1 LQTQVVEVERPPQ
14 LPRNDTMIEIDK
26 SKLKDSLLNLKKE
39 EVEEYPYDYIVIDI
53 KKSEAFG
60 GEFEYEHSYNKLGDE
75 VDEWIV
81 EIEDNDTEYIFDRSL
96 IDYEDFEAFTSNIEK
111 LIYYRSRAD
120 KAYGNLL
127 SYAQD
132 IVEQYEYNH
141 RHYAQIA
148 WNIRD
153 GKTHKRIYR
162 NEYDFEEQGIENKPY
177 EGMFSLDV
185 EDFIEE
191 KYCFDNEGFE
201 HLDGYYL
208 NSKKIRSFVY
218 EAIAT
223 YNNYEKSD
231 LYYPEE
237 FLNN

>member
-1 LQTQVVEVERPPQ
+1 
-14 LPRNDTMIEIDK
+14 MIVIDK
-26 SKLKDSLLNLKKE
+26 CKLKDSLFSLKKD

-60 GEFEYEHSYNKLGDE
+60 GEYEYEHSYNKWGDE
-75 VDEWIV
+75 VGEWIV

-96 IDYEDFEAFTSNIEK
+96 IDYEDFEAFTSNIER
-111 LIYYRSRAD
+111 LIDYRSRAN
-120 KAYGNLL
+120 KVYGNLL
-127 SYAQD
+127 SYAED

-162 NEYDFEEQGIENKPY
+162 NEYDLEEQGIENKPS
-177 EGMFSLDV
+177 EGMFSLNV

-191 KYCFDNEGFE
+191 KCCYDSEGYE
-201 HLDGYYL
+201 HLEGYYL
-208 NSKKIRSFVY
+208 NRKAIRSFVY
-218 EAIAT
+218 ESIAM
-223 YNNYEKSD
+223 YYHYDDSS

-237 FLNN
+237 FLYH